1 MSKFVRDLTASDKTI
16 KETRAKALAEDT
28 LLEVDAFISNLRRQ
42 KSKLNSKLNDLTD
55 LAPDNTYSLRPGAKG
70 FDAAKWV
77 AELHQVRMELA
88 VKVVEL
94 EEAQFIYDTY
104 FGDDEDEVTTSKG
117 KK

>member
-1 MSKFVRDLTASDKTI
+1 MSKFERDLTASDKSI

-28 LLEVDAFISNLRRQ
+28 LLEVDAFISNLRRE

-77 AELHQVRMELA
+77 AELHQVRMDMAL
-88 VKVVEL
+88 KNIQL
-94 EEAQFIYDTY
+94 EEAQAIYDIY
-104 FGDDEDEVTTSKG
+104 FGEDESEAPTKKG
-117 KK
+117 K

>member
-1 MSKFVRDLTASDKTI
+1 MSKFERDLTASDKSI

-28 LLEVDAFISNLRRQ
+28 LLEVDAFISNLRRE

-77 AELHQVRMELA
+77 AELHQVRMDMAL
-88 VKVVEL
+88 KTIQL
-94 EEAQFIYDTY
+94 EEAQAIYDTY
-104 FGDDEDEVTTSKG
+104 FGDDEEVAPA
-117 KK
+117 KKAK